1 MFTKQKLAF
10 PRARHSSAGKA
21 LQKAISSA
29 ERQGRLSLHS
39 KNLPPPSN
47 GADLCLP
54 RVDLH
59 LVEKHIAVA
68 EAEPSSPLSV
78 MVADDHPVVRE
89 GLVSLLSR
97 EPDMYVVA
105 QACNGFEA
113 IDKFVAHQPDVTL
126 LDLRMPLMDG
136 IDALRSI
143 CKKYPAARIIIITS
157 HQNEEDVYRA
167 LRAGA
172 LGFILKDATPD
183 ELASCIRSVARR
195 EAWIPPQIGAM
206 LARRV
211 ANRELTRRETDV
223 LGLVAEG
230 KSNKEIGVAFDIS
243 EATVKVHI
251 THLLDKLG
259 VSGRAEAINVAVK
272 KGLVN
277 LEAAAY

>member
-1 MFTKQKLAF
+1 MSTKKKIAF
-10 PRARHSSAGKA
+10 PTSRHISSGKA
-21 LQKAISSA
+21 LQNRIDSA
-29 ERQGRLSLHS
+29 ERGDYSSLHS
-39 KNLPPPSN
+39 KNSPPRST
-47 GADLCLP
+47 GADHCVP
-54 RVDLH
+54 RVDLD
-59 LVEKHIAVA
+59 LAEEHIAVA
-68 EAEPSSPLSV
+68 EAEPSNRISV
-78 MVADDHPVVRE
+78 LVADDHPVVRE

-97 EPDMYVVA
+97 EPDIYIVA
-105 QACNGFEA
+105 QACNGCEA
-113 IDKFVAHQPDVTL
+113 VDKFVAHQPDVAL

-136 IDALRSI
+136 VDAVMSI
-143 CKKYPAARIIIITS
+143 CEKHPAARIIIITS
-157 HQNEEDVYRA
+157 YQNEEDVYRA

-172 LGFILKDATPD
+172 LGFILKDSTPD

-195 EAWIPPQIGAM
+195 ETWIPPQVGAM

-272 KGLVN
+272 KGLVH
-277 LEAAAY
+277 LDEAVY

>member
-1 MFTKQKLAF
+1 MSTKQKIAY
-10 PRARHSSAGKA
+10 PTSRHIPAGKA
-21 LQKAISSA
+21 LRNGIDSA
-29 ERQGRLSLHS
+29 EKRVYSILHS
-39 KNLPPPSN
+39 KNCPHRSK
-47 GADLCLP
+47 GADLCVP
-54 RVDLH
+54 RVGPH
-59 LVEKHIAVA
+59 LVEQHTAVA
-68 EAEPSSPLSV
+68 EAEPSSRLSV
-78 MVADDHPVVRE
+78 LVADDHPVVRE

-97 EPDMYVVA
+97 EPDMYIVA
-105 QACNGFEA
+105 QARNGSEA
-113 IDKFVAHQPDVTL
+113 IDKFVAHQPDVAL

-136 IDALRSI
+136 VDAVRSI
-143 CKKYPAARIIIITS
+143 CEKHPAARIIIITS
-157 HQNEEDVYRA
+157 YQNEEDIYRA

-172 LGFILKDATPD
+172 LGFILKDSTPD
-183 ELASCIRSVARR
+183 ELANCIRSVARR
-195 EAWIPPQIGAM
+195 ETWIPPQVGAM

-243 EATVKVHI
+243 EATVKVHM

-277 LEAAAY
+277 LDAAVY

>member
-1 MFTKQKLAF
+1 VK
-10 PRARHSSAGKA
+10 
-21 LQKAISSA
+21 
-29 ERQGRLSLHS
+29 E
-39 KNLPPPSN
+39 
-47 GADLCLP
+47 
-54 RVDLH
+54 
-59 LVEKHIAVA
+59 HIPVA
-68 EAEPSSPLSV
+68 EAEPSSRISV
-78 MVADDHPVVRE
+78 LVADDHPVVRE

-97 EPDMYVVA
+97 QPDMYIVA
-105 QACNGFEA
+105 QACNGREA
-113 IDKFVAHQPDVTL
+113 IDKFVAHQPDVAL

-136 IDALRSI
+136 VDAVMSI
-143 CKKYPAARIIIITS
+143 CEKHPAARIIIITS
-157 HQNEEDVYRA
+157 YQNEEDVYRA

-172 LGFILKDATPD
+172 LGFILKDSTPD

-195 EAWIPPQIGAM
+195 ETWIPPQVGAM

-211 ANRELTRRETDV
+211 AERELTRRETDV

-272 KGLVN
+272 KGLVR
-277 LEAAAY
+277 LDAAVY

>member
-1 MFTKQKLAF
+1 MSSKQKIAF
-10 PRARHSSAGKA
+10 PTSRDISASKP
-21 LQKAISSA
+21 LQTEIGSA
-29 ERQGRLSLHS
+29 ERRVYSSLHA
-39 KNLPPPSN
+39 KNLPPRSK
-47 GADLCLP
+47 GADHCVP

-59 LVEKHIAVA
+59 LVEEHIPVA
-68 EAEPSSPLSV
+68 EAKPSSRLSV
-78 MVADDHPVVRE
+78 LVADDHPVVRE

-97 EPDMYVVA
+97 QPDMQIVA
-105 QACNGFEA
+105 QACNGREA
-113 IDKFVAHQPDVTL
+113 IEKFVAHHPDVAL

-136 IDALRSI
+136 VDAVMSI
-143 CKKYPAARIIIITS
+143 CEKHPAARIIIITS
-157 HQNEEDVYRA
+157 YQNEEDVYRA

-172 LGFILKDATPD
+172 LGFILKDSTPD
-183 ELASCIRSVARR
+183 ELASCIRSVARW
-195 EAWIPPQIGAM
+195 ETWIPPQVGAM

-277 LEAAAY
+277 LDAAAY

>member
-1 MFTKQKLAF
+1 
-10 PRARHSSAGKA
+10 
-21 LQKAISSA
+21 
-29 ERQGRLSLHS
+29 
-39 KNLPPPSN
+39 
-47 GADLCLP
+47 
-54 RVDLH
+54 
-59 LVEKHIAVA
+59 
-68 EAEPSSPLSV
+68 
-78 MVADDHPVVRE
+78 
-89 GLVSLLSR
+89 
-97 EPDMYVVA
+97 MYIVA
-105 QACNGFEA
+105 QACNGCEA
-113 IDKFVAHQPDVTL
+113 VDKFVAHQPDVAV

-136 IDALRSI
+136 IGALMWI
-143 CKKYPAARIIIITS
+143 FKTHPAARIVIITS
-157 HQNEEDVYRA
+157 YQNEEDVYRA

-172 LGFILKDATPD
+172 LGFILKDSTPD

-195 EAWIPPQIGAM
+195 ETWIPPQVGAM

-277 LEAAAY
+277 LDAEAY